1 MDHLFSSC
9 LWSTFVRIASC
20 VMGLVVLF
28 TGLTG
33 VGKADLVLRVAQ
45 TAPAGNIDLGLSNAA
60 TFSVFLS
67 STVANQ
73 SFLGLDFTISL
84 SSNTGAGGLM
94 VAGTNDL
101 LPLSSNPAGFFAGSF
116 TAPGSFTA
124 NFSTVANNALTL
136 QTTESLLATVT
147 LSSVGATAG
156 DYTVSLS
163 QLDAI
168 DGGFNQ
174 LAFSGTSTLSDA
186 YSITAVPEPSSMLLT
201 AIVGAGFMVRRRRRL
216 LSGAV

>member
-1 MDHLFSSC
+1 
-9 LWSTFVRIASC
+9 VRIASC

-45 TAPAGNIDLGLSNAA
+45 TAPAGDIEIGLPNAA

-73 SFLGLDFTISL
+73 SFLGLDFTINL

-94 VAGTNDL
+94 VAGTNEL
-101 LPLSSNPAGFFAGSF
+101 LLASSNPAGFFAGSF
-116 TAPGSFTA
+116 DAPGSFSA
-124 NFSTVANNALTL
+124 NFSTILLGSAITL
-136 QTTESLLATVT
+136 QPTESLLATVT

-163 QLDAI
+163 GLDAV

-174 LAFSGTSTLSDA
+174 LAFSGSSTLPNS
-186 YSITAVPEPSSMLLT
+186 YTITAVPEPSSMLLT
-201 AIVGAGFMVRRRRRL
+201 AIAGVGFMIRRRRRL
-216 LSGAV
+216 QAAVA

>member
-1 MDHLFSSC
+1 
-9 LWSTFVRIASC
+9 
-20 VMGLVVLF
+20 MGLVVLF

>member
-1 MDHLFSSC
+1 M
-9 LWSTFVRIASC
+9 RIASC
-20 VMGLVVLF
+20 LVGLVLLF
-28 TGLTG
+28 TGFTG

-45 TAPAGNIDLGLSNAA
+45 TSPAGDIVVGSSNAA

-73 SFLGLDFTISL
+73 SFLGLDFTLSL

-101 LPLSSNPAGFFAGSF
+101 LPLSSNPAGFFSGSF
-116 TAPGSFTA
+116 DAPGSFTA
-124 NFSTVANNALTL
+124 NFSTIALSALTL

-156 DYTVSLS
+156 DYTISLS
-163 QLDAI
+163 QLDAV
-168 DGGFNQ
+168 DGVFNQ

-186 YSITAVPEPSSMLLT
+186 YTITAVPEPSSMLLT
-201 AIVGAGFMVRRRRRL
+201 AIVGAGFMIRRRRL
-216 LSGAV
+216 LTAAA